1 MASSLAVS
9 TNNDFSREPSFW
21 PVIFV
26 SLAFHA
32 VVFIGIP
39 VLTLLLYHSEKYQ
52 RPPTFQLVSM
62 KASQALLARK
72 AIPKVLSKTIPK
84 KSTTPVPQKNKAKPS
99 AKNESKPQE
108 NNEDLSELLSS
119 IPATPVSEIAFTQN
133 FKSNWYK
140 QNVQSRIEDNFKPP
154 AGLTD
159 KKDASV
165 IASFTIFKDGNI
177 SKVSIEQSSGMQT
190 LDNIAIKAIQ
200 ISAPFGQIPMGF
212 SDNKLDV
219 TLTLYYTKTGQA
231 Q

>member
-1 MASSLAVS
+1 MASSIAAS
-9 TNNDFSREPSFW
+9 TGNDFSREPSFW

-72 AIPKVLSKTIPK
+72 AVPKIQSKTIPK
-84 KSTTPVPQKNKAKPS
+84 KSTIPIPQKNKSKPI
-99 AKNESKPQE
+99 AKNETKE

-119 IPATPVSEIAFTQN
+119 IPATPVSEIASTQN
-133 FKSNWYK
+133 FKYNWYL
-140 QNVQSRIEDNFKPP
+140 QNVQSRVEDNWKPP

-159 KKDASV
+159 KNDASV
-165 IASFTIFKDGNI
+165 IVSFTIFQDGSI
-177 SKVSIEQSSGMQT
+177 SKVSVTQPSGVQT
-190 LDNIAIKAIQ
+190 LDNIAIKYIQ
-200 ISAPFGQIPMGF
+200 SSAPFGQLPIGF
-212 SDNKLDV
+212 SNNKLDLSY
-219 TLTLYYTKTGQA
+219 TLHYEK
-231 Q
+231 